1 MRSGLFRVRR
11 RGRQNVLL
19 AELELRNK
27 LVELYGPAGQALLCQ
42 RIGCHRAAGLHHAS
56 ARRRSVSCMQRVDIW
71 LYLLLLRI

>member
-27 LVELYGPAGQALLCQ
+27 LVYLYGPAGQPLLCQ
-42 RIGCHRAAGLHHAS
+42 RLGCHRAAGLHHPS
-56 ARRRSVSCMQRVDIW
+56 ARRRPVCRMQRVDIW